1 MLKSVKDLLQF
12 VQRLLRSIIL
22 SDNDI
27 YTVKVSQKKK
37 SMHFKGQKSVVKKPY
52 WIENHAVRSR
62 YFY

>member
-52 WIENHAVRSR
+52 
-62 YFY
+62 